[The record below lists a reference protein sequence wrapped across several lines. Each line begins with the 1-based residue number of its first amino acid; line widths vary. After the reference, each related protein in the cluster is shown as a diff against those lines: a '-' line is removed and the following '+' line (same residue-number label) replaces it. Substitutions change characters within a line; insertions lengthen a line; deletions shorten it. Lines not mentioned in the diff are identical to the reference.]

1 MIFSLE
7 DLTIQFPYSNVYPE
21 QLNFMKE
28 IKLALDTGDHTVV
41 STYKDKCKGFTV
53 AMISL
58 LVSYVAS
65 KFGESKQ
72 ILCCTKDAGR
82 RDKIM
87 KTLTLVYDYGCNDLG
102 DDSPSILAVEFSSRK
117 EFCINSDV
125 IEESQLY
132 EDSEKDENKLVAGC
146 REHTASWIREFDIE
160 DVCSFYNKAEGAVLS
175 PGIYDIKDLVD
186 AGYKNGWCPYFVTK
200 NALQAANIV
209 VFGYENV
216 LDPKIAGVV
225 CKELKRNSN
234 SIVIFG

>member
-1 MIFSLE
+1 
-7 DLTIQFPYSNVYPE
+7 
-21 QLNFMKE
+21 MKE
-28 IKLALDTGDHTVV
+28 IKLALDIGDHAVV

-53 AMISL
+53 AMLSL
-58 LVSYVAS
+58 LVSYVSS
-65 KFGESKQ
+65 KFGEISKQ
-72 ILCCTKDAGR
+72 ILYCTKDAER

-87 KTLTLVYDYGCNDLG
+87 KTLKLVHDYRCNVLG

-132 EDSEKDENKLVAGC
+132 EDLEKDEDKLVAGC
-146 REHTASWIREFDIE
+146 RERTASWIREIDIE
-160 DVCSFYNKAEGAVLS
+160 DVCSFFDKAEGAVLS

-186 AGYKNGWCPYFVTK
+186 AGYKKGWCPFYVTK
-200 NALQAANIV
+200 HALEAANIV

-234 SIVIFG
+234 SIVIFDNADDIANSIVKLYH